1 MANISGDFD
10 FLIHSLEGK
19 ILFDILTNKDISPF
33 IYYGNFKINQK
44 KKYDIIGEIKESSKA
59 HYDSI
64 VQVCKYIHLIFD
76 LKRNDEVNEK
86 LTFKKENEKILM
98 YVCNGSYYRF
108 IENILDFKINQD
120 KFKVM
125 EKSKGFKNY
134 SKIVDYINT
143 IKNKP
148 QYEKNQL
155 FNLIIDSGL
164 PFIFIFIHNIAKL
177 NQIKEKVANKEIQ
190 IIKENMLK
198 ENQKNQMKI
207 TEMSKEMELQ
217 KEESQMKISILKE
230 ENRDLKKTI
239 EKMNNEMQRQKEKI
253 FNLENEMQNLIQKG
267 IEEKLLSLIQNNP
280 LLLQNLKQIKPEEN
294 DSKK

>member
-1 MANISGDFD
+1 
-10 FLIHSLEGK
+10 
-19 ILFDILTNKDISPF
+19 
-33 IYYGNFKINQK
+33 
-44 KKYDIIGEIKESSKA
+44 
-59 HYDSI
+59 
-64 VQVCKYIHLIFD
+64 
-76 LKRNDEVNEK
+76 
-86 LTFKKENEKILM
+86 
-98 YVCNGSYYRF
+98 
-108 IENILDFKINQD
+108 
-120 KFKVM
+120 M

-207 TEMSKEMELQ
+207 TEMNKEMELQ
-217 KEESQMKISILKE
+217 KEKNIKMNKEMELQKEKNIKMNKEMELNQTKISKLKE
-230 ENRDLKKTI
+230 ENQDLKKTI